1 MIGDTAKVTR
11 SASADEYRN
20 PDDDAKVGATIG
32 VEEEFHVL
40 DPTTG
45 ELVPE
50 ALKLL
55 ADPTP
60 GEHEPEAELLRSAIE
75 TATPVCRSLT
85 EVRAEVVAARR
96 ALIKAAAEHEVAV
109 ATAGTVPDSGLRPM
123 GVYPKERYRQM
134 AAEYQQLVREQA
146 VCAFQVQVGVPNRD
160 LAVAVVSQIQ
170 PWLPVL
176 LALSA
181 SSPFFANTDTGYAS
195 YRTIVWSR
203 WPTAGPVH
211 GFRSAAEYDRT
222 IDTLVGSG
230 IISDPGMV
238 YFDAR
243 PSARY
248 PTVELRITDGCP
260 RVDDVVL
267 LTGLGRALVVTA
279 ANEIERG
286 AAPISARPEL
296 LRAADWRAARSG
308 LHGELFDPVVG
319 AAVPASDAVR
329 ALVEYVG
336 PALDANGD
344 ADEVRVLLADLL
356 ARGTSA
362 DRQREAL
369 GRRGTFSD
377 VATLLIEET
386 RGGVDES

>member
-1 MIGDTAKVTR
+1 MIGDTARITR
-11 SASADEYRN
+11 HASAAEYGDEVTER
-20 PDDDAKVGATIG
+20 VGATIG

-40 DPTTG
+40 DPATG
-45 ELVPE
+45 DLVPE
-50 ALKLL
+50 ALALL
-55 ADPTP
+55 AHPSDDQ
-60 GEHEPEAELLRSAIE
+60 EHEPEAELLRSAIE
-75 TATPVCRSLT
+75 TATPVCRSLAEART
-85 EVRAEVVAARR
+85 EVIASRR
-96 ALIKAAAEHEVAV
+96 ALIKAASEHDVAV
-109 ATAGTVPDSGLRPM
+109 ATAGTVPASGLRSM

-160 LAVAVVSQIQ
+160 LAVGIVGQIQ

-181 SSPFFANTDTGYAS
+181 SSPFFADTDTGYAS

-211 GFRSAAEYDRT
+211 GFRSAAEYDETVR
-222 IDTLVGSG
+222 TLVASG
-230 IISDPGMV
+230 IIRDPGMV

-248 PTVELRITDGCP
+248 PTVEIRITDGCP

-279 ANEIERG
+279 ADELARG
-286 AAPISARPEL
+286 IAPVNVRPEL
-296 LRAADWRAARSG
+296 LRAANWRAARSG
-308 LHGELFDPVVG
+308 LGGELLSPG
-319 AAVPASDAVR
+319 TGEAVPAAEVVR
-329 ALVEYVG
+329 RLLEHVG
-336 PALDANGD
+336 PALDQNGD
-344 ADEVRVLLADLL
+344 TDEVQALLADLVT
-356 ARGTSA
+356 RGTSA

-369 GRRGTFSD
+369 GRRGTLSD
-377 VATLLIEET
+377 VATQLVNET
-386 RGGVDES
+386 RAGIDD

>member
-1 MIGDTAKVTR
+1 MIGDTARV
-11 SASADEYRN
+11 SQPAEPEEYHST
-20 PDDDAKVGATIG
+20 VGATIG

-40 DPTTG
+40 DPNTG
-45 ELVPE
+45 DLVPE
-50 ALKLL
+50 ALALL
-55 ADPTP
+55 RGGPHD
-60 GEHEPEAELLRSAIE
+60 GEHDPEAELLRSAIE
-75 TATPVCRSLT
+75 TATPVCTTLDQIRS
-85 EVRAEVVAARR
+85 EVLMSRR
-96 ALIKAAAEHEVAV
+96 ALIKAASEHDLAV
-109 ATAGTVPDSGLRPM
+109 ATSGTVPASGVKPM
-123 GVYPKERYRQM
+123 GVYPKERYRAM

-146 VCAFQVQVGVPNRD
+146 VCAFQVQVGVPDRD
-160 LAVAVVSQIQ
+160 LAVAVVGRIQ
-170 PWLPVL
+170 PWLPIL

-181 SSPFFANTDTGYAS
+181 SSPFFGDTDTGYAS

-211 GFRSAAEYDRT
+211 GFSSAAEYDETVRT
-222 IDTLVGSG
+222 LIDSG
-230 IISDPGMV
+230 IIKDPGMV

-286 AAPISARPEL
+286 EAREPHRPEI
-296 LRAADWRAARSG
+296 LRAANWRAARSG
-308 LHGELFDPVVG
+308 LSGELLSPHTTE
-319 AAVPASDAVR
+319 AIPAPDAIR
-329 ALVEYVG
+329 QLLDHVG

-344 ADEVRVLLADLL
+344 TATVEALLADLVQ
-356 ARGTSA
+356 RGTSA

-369 GRRGTFSD
+369 GKRGSLSD
-377 VATLLIEET
+377 VATLLIDET
-386 RGGVDES
+386 RSGVDEL